1 MKGGITMLKKLK
13 IALLIVILA
22 EEIRSAR
29 KRTIRINVGI
39 DEKQLAKIVN
49 NENTKNTKL
58 TFF

>member
-1 MKGGITMLKKLK
+1 MLKKLK

-49 NENTKNTKL
+49 LSLIHISEPTRPY
-58 TFF
+58 

>member
-1 MKGGITMLKKLK
+1 MLKKLK

-29 KRTIRINVGI
+29 KHTVRINVGI

>member
-1 MKGGITMLKKLK
+1 MLKKLK

-22 EEIRSAR
+22 EEIRSVR

-49 NENTKNTKL
+49 NGKYKKILN
-58 TFF
+58 